1 MIQHSALY
9 RALIIFLLFLL
20 SNLPTVQAER
30 LVRVGWFSFSTLSTY
45 HPEAAPN
52 GQDALDDV
60 PGVYGGYNYEYLR
73 MISQINGWK
82 LHFVYGTINE
92 SLERLA
98 AGEVDLVGG
107 VGRIPSREAR
117 FAFPENSALHTA
129 IGLIARADDTR
140 FTMNDFDSFRGM
152 RVGAVTDSNPLFK
165 LQEWSAK
172 REIPLNFIYFSSFNE
187 MYAALDAG
195 EVDAIT
201 DGLLTP
207 LPNRKVLVSVESQG
221 VYFVGN
227 KNNPQLIQELDDAM
241 TQIQYLKPGYQE
253 ALAAKY
259 LYAQSYSSFTLS
271 QREKAYLDTLLAAG
285 QPLTVSIPA
294 SWLPIAYID
303 PESGQAKGIMPDI
316 LERIHQLTGLQFVYR
331 PSTSLSTERD
341 ADLYAAISTDFAW
354 ADQHDSYLSQ
364 SVFDI
369 PVFLVSRP
377 AQENFHTVA
386 LVKNSHLSTVITDR
400 LSKEDNAT
408 RYHYYNTMEEC
419 LNAVREGSAGRT
431 YLNSYELNYYMNQ
444 SKFSQLN
451 LQPVPGLTETTSIG
465 IAKANDPLLCSI
477 ICQALRSIS
486 PSDMN
491 NILLK
496 NTTFQPQHSLL
507 DFIYTYP
514 LASLAAAAILA
525 LLLGGILFFYYSN
538 KKSERLRHALEA
550 TLQSRSSLLQ
560 ANKELTHLS
569 QYDKLTGLPNRRGL
583 DEFLQHIDIGQTQLT
598 LCMLDIDE
606 FKTFNDTYGHLAGDN
621 ALIAVAE
628 ILQHH
633 ALVTG
638 AFTARFGGE
647 EFIWI
652 DTLHVHTAIQT
663 LLENLQHSIWQ
674 KNIPHKNTKIGHL
687 TISIGYAEKQSGET
701 IEELIARADEALY
714 ESKRTGRNRIS
725 YKEPLAHPLQQTTK
739 E

>member
-1 MIQHSALY
+1 MSY
-9 RALIIFLLFLL
+9 FFKFTRFFLLLFILFMTL
-20 SNLPTVQAER
+20 TPAADAAR
-30 LVRVGWFSFSTLSTY
+30 IVRVGWYNFGALSTY
-45 HPEAAPN
+45 TPSADPRSLTSDE
-52 GQDALDDV
+52 DL

-73 MISQINGWK
+73 MISQINGWQ
-82 LHFVYGTINE
+82 LRFVPGTINE
-92 SLERLA
+92 SLDRLQ
-98 AGEVDLVGG
+98 AGEIDLVGG
-107 VGRIPSREAR
+107 VGRIPSREKK
-117 FAFPENSALHTA
+117 FAFPINSVLNTS
-129 IGLIARADDTR
+129 IGLIARADDLR
-140 FTMNDFDSFRGM
+140 FTLNDLDSLHSI
-152 RVGAVTDSNPLFK
+152 RVGAVADSNPLFRM
-165 LQEWSAK
+165 QEWS
-172 REIPLNFIYFSSFNE
+172 RERSIPLQFVTYPSFE
-187 MYAALDAG
+187 AMYAALNAG
-195 EVDAIT
+195 EVDAVT
-201 DGLLTP
+201 DSLIVQQ
-207 LPNRKVLVSVESQG
+207 PNRKILVSIESLG
-221 VYFVGN
+221 VYFIGN
-227 KNNPQLIQELDDAM
+227 KNNPQLMQELDDAI

-253 ALAAKY
+253 ALVSKY
-259 LYAQSYSSFTLS
+259 LYPQSHSSFALS
-271 QREKAYLDTLLAAG
+271 QKEQAHLNELIASGK
-285 QPLTVSIPA
+285 PLQVSFSS
-294 SWLPIAYID
+294 SWFPIEYTD
-303 PESGQAKGIMPDI
+303 PETGEVRGIMADI
-316 LERIHQLTGLQFVYR
+316 FARISQLTGLKFTYI
-331 PSTSLSTERD
+331 TSPEKSSS
-341 ADLYAAISTDFAW
+341 AQIHASMSTDFSW
-354 ADQHDSYLSQ
+354 ADLHNSYLSQ
-364 SVFDI
+364 TVFDI
-369 PVFLVSRP
+369 PIFLVTHKEK
-377 AQENFHTVA
+377 QNWNTVA
-386 LVKNSHLSTVITDR
+386 ITSDSHLAESVKKRLAKNEPFIQYLRCSTT
-400 LSKEDNAT
+400 
-408 RYHYYNTMEEC
+408 EEC
-419 LNAVREGSAGRT
+419 LNAVQEGRSGRT
-431 YLNSYELNYYMNQ
+431 YINSYELNYYMNQ
-444 SKFSQLN
+444 SKFSQLK